1 MLFRSRSFDT
11 KINLNYAFAHSTDNS
26 KRNEGTQGRQ
36 LPYIPRNRWN
46 INYSASLSENL
57 WLNYTIS
64 YTDKRY
70 TSADESYY
78 TNSYTVNNAEIGY
91 KFPLYKNINISLS
104 VKGDNLFNSYYEST
118 QYYPMPLRM
127 FWVRMIIFAL

>member
-1 MLFRSRSFDT
+1 MWIPKGNGYIWEPVNFSNVISKGFELNADFKYSYRSFDT

-57 WLNYTIS
+57 CPEKWS
-64 YTDKRY
+64 GM
-70 TSADESYY
+70 S
-78 TNSYTVNNAEIGY
+78 
-91 KFPLYKNINISLS
+91 S
-104 VKGDNLFNSYYEST
+104 VSDF
-118 QYYPMPLRM
+118 
-127 FWVRMIIFAL
+127 IIHLLWTAL